1 MIMEMELANCRD
13 KWIFNKEYSCWA
25 LNDVV
30 YTERAQVPEAQ
41 KLNIFVP
48 KAYMNEDGSVNT
60 QGTDNGYTAATAPV
74 IFENNSAGYGQM
86 PSVPLGDFRC
96 YAKQYLEQGYI
107 YITCGN
113 RGSNS
118 VNSQGVFCGK
128 SPENLVD
135 IKTAIRFVRH
145 NRKVIPGDMDKMIS
159 VGWSAGG
166 AMSTLVA
173 VTGNNPRFD
182 KYLEKNGAFMDE
194 SDSVF
199 AAQIYCPIVD
209 LEHAD
214 LAYEW
219 MFYVDQEC
227 EDSPAGPAE
236 VMTPFKRA
244 LSIKLREKYVQYF
257 NSLNLKSVEK
267 KIPLRFE
274 MGGRE
279 GTAYDYFMNKL
290 SESAGIYL
298 DKLQKGTAPEK
309 YSVEDY
315 LTGNY
320 SYTIMKMQHPAQ
332 QPDAVGGPEPE
343 EAPHDG
349 GPNGGGPRFKPVPV
363 EVQGNDKTLWLS
375 WDGEHAMVGDLN
387 AYVLSHRRRMK
398 PCTSFDVLP
407 NTSGENRVFGTNEMP
422 FMHFCKEIAEA
433 IEELKDQFPEEYE
446 TYYQS
451 YAEQAADEGL
461 KERVFFYNP
470 YSYIGTDEKC
480 DQPEHYRVNVG
491 ARDADTSLSIS
502 MALACKLG
510 EVYKDVSYNIIWD
523 KPHCEADYEG
533 DVIKWIESIVR

>member
-1 MIMEMELANCRD
+1 MIMEMNLINCRD
-13 KWIFNKEYSCWA
+13 KWTFNCEYNCWV
-25 LNDVV
+25 LSDVV
-30 YTERAQVPEAQ
+30 YTTAAKVPEAQ
-41 KLNIFVP
+41 KMNIFVP
-48 KAYMNEDGSVNT
+48 KAYMTEKGEINKEAQS
-60 QGTDNGYTAATAPV
+60 NGYTAETAPF
-74 IFENNSAGYGQM
+74 IFENNSAGYREM

-96 YAKQYLEQGYI
+96 YAKQYLDQGYV
-107 YITCGN
+107 YVSCGN

-118 VNSQGVFCGK
+118 VDSEGKACGK

-135 IKTAIRFVRH
+135 LKTAIRFLRH
-145 NRKVIPGDMDKMIS
+145 NRAAIPGDMDKMIS

-166 AMSTLVA
+166 AMSTLIA
-173 VTGNNPRFD
+173 VTGNNPHFD
-182 KYLEKNGAFMDE
+182 KYLEANGAFMDE
-194 SDSVF
+194 SDSVY

-219 MFYVDQEC
+219 MFYVDPES

-244 LSIKLREKYVQYF
+244 LSVKLREKYVEYF
-257 NSLNLKSVEK
+257 NSMNLKSVEK
-267 KIPLRFE
+267 KIPLQFE

-279 GTAYDYFMNKL
+279 GTAYDYFMSKL

-298 DKLQKGTAPEK
+298 NKLQKGTAPEK
-309 YSVEDY
+309 YDVEDY

-320 SYTIMKMQHPAQ
+320 TYTVMKMPHPAQ
-332 QPDAVGGPEPE
+332 IPDGPQ
-343 EAPHDG
+343 
-349 GPNGGGPRFKPVPV
+349 GGPRHGERRGPMKMVPV
-363 EVQGNDKTLWLS
+363 EIQGNDKTLWLS

-407 NTSGENRVFGTNEMP
+407 NTSGENLVFGTNDTP
-422 FMHFCKEIAEA
+422 YVHFCKEIAEA
-433 IEELKDQFPEEYE
+433 IEELKDQFPEEYAQ
-446 TYYQS
+446 YHDA
-451 YAEQAADEGL
+451 YAAQAADDGV
-461 KERVFFYNP
+461 KERVFLYNP
-470 YSYIGTDEKC
+470 FSYIGTDEKS
-480 DQPEHYRVNVG
+480 DQPVHYRVNVG

-510 EVYKDVSYNIIWD
+510 EIYDDVSYNIIWD

-533 DVIKWIESIVR
+533 DVIAWIESIV